1 LEKRS
6 GEGVGGG
13 RVVAPLPLAS
23 FCAIASST
31 YLATKIGPNQ
41 EIVRIHRTKP
51 NLSELI
57 SGETE

>member
-41 EIVRIHRTKP
+41 EIVRIHQTKP
-51 NLSELI
+51 NQ
-57 SGETE
+57 T